1 MVNNNKDD
9 IRELIDY
16 IERDKYDNDY
26 LTITD
31 DEAKILNQFINRY
44 TLAQKNQEETTLN
57 L

>member
-1 MVNNNKDD
+1 MMVNNNKDD

-16 IERDKYDNDY
+16 IEKDKYDNDY

-44 TLAQKNQEETTLN
+44 TLA
-57 L
+57 